1 MGNKVS
7 SFLQTNIG
15 GRVYSP
21 LLRPSDNLDLLDKIR
36 LSSLPLPF
44 PSFSPLILR
53 VEERQVVGGKG

>member
-1 MGNKVS
+1 ME
-7 SFLQTNIG
+7 TNIG

-21 LLRPSDNLDLLDKIR
+21 LIRPSDNLDLPDKIR

-53 VEERQVVGGKG
+53 VEERQERVEGERW